1 MNNYDYA
8 VNIYCKVFDV
18 TAENGDAHVRG
29 ILDTIETLG
38 KREQKALECFFRD
51 LKSYRQTAEILGIST
66 DAARILI
73 SKAIFKL
80 RHSSGAWNM
89 SVKAIIEHRARELEK
104 ANATITALYEQLE
117 AVLQGGAV
125 APKVQAVL
133 ESRKTSVYA
142 LGVSSRTCS
151 LLSKAGIRTVEALLA
166 LNTLDNLMK
175 LRGFG
180 QKSRDELIK
189 KMRKNGYSEWADK
202 MKRQISEGMND

>member
-1 MNNYDYA
+1 MNNNDYA

-18 TAENGDAHVRG
+18 STDNGDAHVRG
-29 ILDTIETLG
+29 ILDAIGALG
-38 KREQKALECFFRD
+38 KREQTALECYFRD
-51 LKSYRQTAEILGIST
+51 LKTYKQTADIIGVST
-66 DAARILI
+66 DAARMQI

-117 AVLQGGAV
+117 AVLQGGAI

-133 ESRKTSVYA
+133 ESRKTSIYA

-151 LLSKAGIRTVEALLA
+151 VLSKAGIRTVEALLA
-166 LNTLDNLMK
+166 LNSLNSLMK
-175 LRGFG
+175 QRGFG
-180 QKSRDELIK
+180 QKSRDEIIK
-189 KMRKNGYSEWADK
+189 KMRKNGYIEWADK
-202 MKRQISEGMND
+202 MKGQILEATSE

>member
-1 MNNYDYA
+1 MNNNDYA

-18 TAENGDAHVRG
+18 PNDNGDAHVHG
-29 ILDTIETLG
+29 IIDAIGALG
-38 KREQKALECFFRD
+38 KREQTALECYFRD
-51 LKSYRQTAEILGIST
+51 LKTYKQTAEIIGIST
-66 DAARILI
+66 DAARMLI

-80 RHSSGAWNM
+80 KHSSSAWNM
-89 SVKAIIEHRARELEK
+89 SVKAITEHRALELEK

-133 ESRKTSVYA
+133 ESRKTSIFA

-166 LNTLDNLMK
+166 LNTLDSLMK
-175 LRGFG
+175 QRGFSK
-180 QKSRDELIK
+180 KSRDELIK
-189 KMRKNGYSEWADK
+189 KMQKNGYVEWADK
-202 MKRQISEGMND
+202 MKRQISEATGE